1 MKRRFVFFLL
11 MGLFVTCG
19 PAPVRSQTGPEK
31 GGSELELWTSGG
43 HSVRGI
49 ASDIGVWTAGGR
61 YGWILT
67 DPRGPGF
74 LRGSFE
80 YAVDVVPLVLIF
92 QPGSTAYG
100 VAIDPFALKWNLNA
114 RGRYVP
120 YADVDGG
127 VLRTN
132 RQTPPGTSRTNFTP
146 SAAVGVHVLGKRFN
160 WSAEVRYA
168 HISNAGIAS
177 INPGINTLQ
186 VRIGVGMFTRPG
198 GN

>member
-1 MKRRFVFFLL
+1 MKAPFVLFLL
-11 MGLFVTCG
+11 VGVLATCV
-19 PAPVRSQTGPEK
+19 PAAVRAQTGPEK
-31 GGSELELWTSGG
+31 GGHELEVWTSGG

-49 ASDIGVWTAGGR
+49 ASDIGVWNAGGR

-67 DPRGPGF
+67 SPRGPGF
-74 LRGSFE
+74 LRGNFE
-80 YAVDVVPLVLIF
+80 YAVDVVPVFLIF
-92 QPGSTAYG
+92 QPGGTAYG
-100 VAIDPFALKWNLNA
+100 VAVDPLALKWNLNA

-120 YADVDGG
+120 YADLDGG

-132 RQTPPGTSRTNFTP
+132 RQTPPGTARTNFTP
-146 SAAVGVHVLGKRFN
+146 SAAVGVHVLGKKFN

-177 INPGINTLQ
+177 LNPGINTLQ

>member
-1 MKRRFVFFLL
+1 MKPPVVFFLL
-11 MGLFVTCG
+11 VGLFICCG
-19 PAPVRSQTGPEK
+19 SRTIHAQAGPEK
-31 GGSELELWTSGG
+31 GGRELEIWTSGG
-43 HSVRGI
+43 HGVRGA

-67 DPRGPGF
+67 GPRGPGL
-74 LRGSFE
+74 LRGNLE
-80 YAVDVVPLVLIF
+80 YAVDVVPFFWIF
-92 QPGSTAYG
+92 QPGGAAYG
-100 VAIDPFALKWNLNA
+100 VAIDPFAFKWNLTA

-120 YADVDGG
+120 YADLDGG
-127 VLRTN
+127 VLLTN

-146 SAAVGVHVLGKRFN
+146 SAAVGMHILGKKFN

-168 HISNAGIAS
+168 HISNAGLAS
-177 INPGINTLQ
+177 INPGVNTLQ